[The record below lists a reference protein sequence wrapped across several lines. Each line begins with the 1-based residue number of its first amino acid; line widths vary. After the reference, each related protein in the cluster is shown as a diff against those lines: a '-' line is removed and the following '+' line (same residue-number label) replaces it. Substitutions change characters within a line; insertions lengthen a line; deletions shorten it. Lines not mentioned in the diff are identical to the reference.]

1 MQKRLSRRE
10 LLRRTEQGREAMRV
24 LAAAVVT
31 AGGRIRIPRDTY
43 EGLPRNHKVNVI
55 REDLTDDLILEATV
69 PGQGAAPV
77 VEMTFEE
84 IRAKYGDKRTAESVS
99 EAAPEAAGSS
109 VGGVLPGGEGE
120 GIPDQES

>member
-1 MQKRLSRRE
+1 
-10 LLRRTEQGREAMRV
+10 MRV

-84 IRAKYGDKRTAESVS
+84 IRAKYGATPT
-99 EAAPEAAGSS
+99 AAPVPEETAKGDRSPDA
-109 VGGVLPGGEGE
+109 GVLPHAEGP
-120 GIPDQES
+120 GTPDQES